1 MFSTSS
7 LYTESDVGAVVEG
20 VVARCEGFGGFEL
33 SDVQGVV
40 VALPG
45 EAFLAL
51 GKRGTEEGVAVA
63 GQDDLPGVEIEG
75 EGLYMCHVHGEAV
88 DDAVAVVLLLHG
100 FQHTGDDGFAGGVV
114 GEEVVPG
121 LRAGRDDGG
130 TSLGKFLLGG
140 LRVL

>member
-20 VVARCEGFGGFEL
+20 VVAGCEGFGGLEL

-63 GQDDLPGVEIEG
+63 GEDDFPGVEIEG
-75 EGLYMCHVHGEAV
+75 EGFHMCHVHGEAV

-100 FQHTGDDGFAGGVV
+100 FQHAGDDGLAGGVV
-114 GEEVVPG
+114 GEEVIPG
-121 LRAGRDDGG
+121 LRAGRDDDG
-130 TSLGKFLLGG
+130 TFLGKFLLGG